1 MFKAEPLRYSYN
13 ALEPFI
19 DARTMDIHYNKHYMK
34 YLKNLNEA
42 IEEEHEDEDN
52 LYELL
57 YNIDDYSP
65 KMKNNLGG
73 YFNHNLYW
81 MAMTPNSGKPMISL
95 GTAIDNTF
103 GSYDNF
109 KAEFKKAGLDRFGS
123 GWAWLTNT
131 DDGLVIHS
139 TANQDNPLMGYS
151 EVYGDPIIPM
161 DVWEHAY
168 YLKHNADREAYIDAF
183 FNVIC
188 WSTAEVNYLNSI
200 SSTYQLSKYK

>member
-1 MFKAEPLRYSYN
+1 MFKAEPLRYDYN

-42 IEEEHEDEDN
+42 ILEEGEDEEN
-52 LYELL
+52 LYALL
-57 YNIDDYSP
+57 DNIEDYSQ
-65 KMKNNLGG
+65 KMRNNLGG
-73 YFNHNLYW
+73 YYNHNLYW
-81 MAMTPNSGKPMISL
+81 MAMTPNSGEPMTGL
-95 GTAIDNTF
+95 GKAIDHTF

-131 DDGLVIHS
+131 ENGLVIHS
-139 TANQDNPLMGYS
+139 TPNQDNPLMSYS
-151 EVYGDPIIPM
+151 EVYGDPIIPI

-183 FNVIC
+183 FDVIC
-188 WSTAEVNYLNSI
+188 WSTAEVNYLNST
-200 SSTYQLSKYK
+200 SRTYKLLKFI

>member
-1 MFKAEPLRYSYN
+1 MFQAEPLRYDYN

-34 YLKNLNEA
+34 YIKNLNEA
-42 IEEEHEDEDN
+42 IVEEHENEEN
-52 LYELL
+52 LYDLL
-57 YNIDDYSP
+57 YNIDDYSQ

-81 MAMTPNSGKPMISL
+81 MAMTPNSGKPMHYL
-95 GTAIDNTF
+95 GTAIDDTF

-109 KAEFKKAGLDRFGS
+109 KAEFKKVGLDRFGS

-131 DDGLVIHS
+131 EDGLVIHS
-139 TANQDNPLMGYS
+139 TTNQDNPLMGYS

-183 FNVIC
+183 FDVIC
-188 WSTAEVNYLNSI
+188 WSTAEVNYLNST
-200 SSTYQLSKYK
+200 SSNYELLKYK

>member
-1 MFKAEPLRYSYN
+1 MFTAEPLRYDYN

-42 IEEEHEDEDN
+42 VEEEGEDEGN

-57 YNIDDYSP
+57 TNVDQYSQ
-65 KMKNNLGG
+65 KMRNNLGG

-183 FNVIC
+183 FDVIC
-188 WSTAEVNYLNSI
+188 WSTAEVNYLNST
-200 SSTYQLSKYK
+200 SSNYELLKYK

>member
-42 IEEEHEDEDN
+42 IEEEHEDEEN

>member
-1 MFKAEPLRYSYN
+1 MFKAEPLRYDYN

-34 YLKNLNEA
+34 YIKNLNEA
-42 IEEEHEDEDN
+42 IVEEHENEEN
-52 LYELL
+52 LYDLL
-57 YNIDDYSP
+57 YNIDDYSQ

-95 GTAIDNTF
+95 GTAIDDTF

-109 KAEFKKAGLDRFGS
+109 KAEFKKVGLDRFGS

-131 DDGLVIHS
+131 EDGLVIHS
-139 TANQDNPLMGYS
+139 TTNQDNPLMGYS

-183 FNVIC
+183 FDVIC
-188 WSTAEVNYLNSI
+188 WSTAEVNYLNST
-200 SSTYQLSKYK
+200 SSNYELLKYK

>member
-1 MFKAEPLRYSYN
+1 MFTAEPLRYDYN

-34 YLKNLNEA
+34 YIKNLNEA
-42 IEEEHEDEDN
+42 IVEEHENEEN
-52 LYELL
+52 LYDLL
-57 YNIDDYSP
+57 YNIDDYSQ

-95 GTAIDNTF
+95 GKAIDDTF

-109 KAEFKKAGLDRFGS
+109 KAEFKKVGLDRFGS

-131 DDGLVIHS
+131 EDGIVIHS
-139 TANQDNPLMGYS
+139 TTNQDNP
-151 EVYGDPIIPM
+151 
-161 DVWEHAY
+161 
-168 YLKHNADREAYIDAF
+168 
-183 FNVIC
+183 
-188 WSTAEVNYLNSI
+188 
-200 SSTYQLSKYK
+200 

>member
-1 MFKAEPLRYSYN
+1 MFQAEPLRYSYD

-57 YNIDDYSP
+57 YNIDDYSQ

-95 GTAIDNTF
+95 GKAIDDTF

-109 KAEFKKAGLDRFGS
+109 KAEFKKVGLDRFGS

-131 DDGLVIHS
+131 EDGLVIHS

-183 FNVIC
+183 FDVIC
-188 WSTAEVNYLNSI
+188 WSTAEVNYLNST
-200 SSTYQLSKYK
+200 SSNYELLKYK

>member
-1 MFKAEPLRYSYN
+1 MFKAEPLRYSYD

-42 IEEEHEDEDN
+42 IEEEHEDEEN

-57 YNIDDYSP
+57 YNIDDYSQ

-81 MAMTPNSGKPMISL
+81 MAMTPNSGKPLHYL
-95 GTAIDNTF
+95 GIAIDDTF

-131 DDGLVIHS
+131 RDGLVIHS
-139 TANQDNPLMGYS
+139 TPNQDNPLMGYS

-183 FNVIC
+183 FDVIC
-188 WSTAEVNYLNSI
+188 WGTAEVNYLNST
-200 SSTYQLSKYK
+200 STTYQLSKYK

>member
-1 MFKAEPLRYSYN
+1 MFKAEPLRYDYN

-34 YLKNLNEA
+34 YIKNLNEA
-42 IEEEHEDEDN
+42 IKEEEEDEAN
-52 LYELL
+52 LYALL
-57 YNIDDYSP
+57 NNIQDYSQ
-65 KMKNNLGG
+65 KMRNNLGG
-73 YFNHNLYW
+73 YVNHNLYW
-81 MAMTPNSGKPMISL
+81 MAMTPNSGKPMHHL
-95 GTAIDNTF
+95 GMAIDETF

-131 DDGLVIHS
+131 SDGLVIHS
-139 TANQDNPLMGYS
+139 TPNQDNPLMAYS
-151 EVYGDPIIPM
+151 EVYGDPIITM

-183 FNVIC
+183 FDVIC
-188 WSTAEVNYLNSI
+188 WSTAEVNYLNST
-200 SSTYQLSKYK
+200 SGTYKLLKFK

>member
-1 MFKAEPLRYSYN
+1 MFKAEPLRYSYD

-42 IEEEHEDEDN
+42 IKEEHENEDN

-57 YNIDDYSP
+57 YNIDDYSQ

-95 GTAIDNTF
+95 GTAIDDTF

-131 DDGLVIHS
+131 EDGLVIHS

-183 FNVIC
+183 FDVIC
-188 WSTAEVNYLNSI
+188 WSTAEVNYLNST
-200 SSTYQLSKYK
+200 SSNYELLKYK

>member
-1 MFKAEPLRYSYN
+1 MFKAEPLRYDYN

-42 IEEEHEDEDN
+42 IEEEHEDEEN
-52 LYELL
+52 LYALL
-57 YNIDDYSP
+57 DNIEDYSQ
-65 KMKNNLGG
+65 KMRNNLGG
-73 YFNHNLYW
+73 YVNHNLYW
-81 MAMTPNSGKPMISL
+81 MAMTPNSGKPMHYL
-95 GTAIDNTF
+95 GTAIDDTF

-109 KAEFKKAGLDRFGS
+109 KAEFKKVGLERFGS

-131 DDGLVIHS
+131 DNGLVIHS
-139 TANQDNPLMGYS
+139 TPNQDNPLMSYS
-151 EVYGDPIIPM
+151 EVQGDPIIPM

-183 FNVIC
+183 FDVIC
-188 WSTAEVNYLNSI
+188 WSTAEVNYLNS
-200 SSTYQLSKYK
+200 SSRTYKLLKFI

>member
-1 MFKAEPLRYSYN
+1 MFTAEPLRYDYN

-42 IEEEHEDEDN
+42 IEEEGEDEGN

-57 YNIDDYSP
+57 TNVDQYSQ
-65 KMKNNLGG
+65 KMRNNLGG

-81 MAMTPNSGKPMISL
+81 MAMTPNSGRPMYYL
-95 GTAIDNTF
+95 NAAIDNTF

-131 DDGLVIHS
+131 EEGLVIHS
-139 TANQDNPLMGYS
+139 TPNQDNPLMPYS
-151 EVYGDPIIPM
+151 EVQGDPIIPM

-168 YLKHNADREAYIDAF
+168 YLKHNADREAYIDAYF
-183 FNVIC
+183 DVIC

-200 SSTYQLSKYK
+200 ALNYTF

>member
-1 MFKAEPLRYSYN
+1 MFKAEPLRYDYN

-34 YLKNLNEA
+34 YIKNLNEA
-42 IEEEHEDEDN
+42 IEEEREDEDD

-57 YNIDDYSP
+57 YNIDDYSQ
-65 KMKNNLGG
+65 KMRNNLGG
-73 YFNHNLYW
+73 YYNHNLYW

-109 KAEFKKAGLDRFGS
+109 KAEFKKVGLDRFGS

-183 FNVIC
+183 FDVISYNTEDINYIN
-188 WSTAEVNYLNSI
+188 STSR
-200 SSTYQLSKYK
+200 TYKLLKFR